1 MKRTFAILIA
11 LTLLLGVSLSYG
23 GQKGSGDIL
32 KEGLLGA
39 GAGAI
44 GGAVSGGDSGD
55 LWKGALAGAG
65 VNIVGG
71 ALLDSITGEQVGT
84 VQEVQTLSPQDAYGQ
99 GYSEGFNNGFKQGYT
114 QGYKEGLK
122 ENMGTQ

>member
-1 MKRTFAILIA
+1 MKRIFAILVMV
-11 LTLLLGVSLSYG
+11 TLVAVGSLSHA
-23 GQKGSGDIL
+23 GQRTSGDIL

-44 GGAVSGGDSGD
+44 GGAVSGGDSDD

-71 ALLDSITGEQVGT
+71 ALLDSITGEQVST
-84 VQEVQTLSPQDAYGQ
+84 VQQVQTMSPQSA
-99 GYSEGFNNGFKQGYT
+99 YSEGYQDGFNNGFKQGYT

-122 ENMGTQ
+122 EEID

>member
-1 MKRTFAILIA
+1 MKKIFAVAVAMAFIIVWA
-11 LTLLLGVSLSYG
+11 VSYA
-23 GQKGSGDIL
+23 GQNII

-44 GGAVSGGDSGD
+44 GGAVSGADGDD

-71 ALLDSITGEQVGT
+71 ALLDSITGE
-84 VQEVQTLSPQDAYGQ
+84 EVDSVDHVRRLTPEDAYSR
-99 GYSEGFNNGFKQGYT
+99 GYNEGFNNGFKQGYT
-114 QGYKEGLK
+114 QGFKEGVK
-122 ENMGTQ
+122 ESVR

>member
-1 MKRTFAILIA
+1 MKKIFAISVIIVLF
-11 LTLLLGVSLSYG
+11 LGISLSYA
-23 GQKGSGDIL
+23 GQKGAGDIL
-32 KEGLLGA
+32 REGLLGA
-39 GAGAI
+39 GAGAV

-71 ALLDSITGEQVGT
+71 AVLDSITGEQVGT
-84 VQEVQTLSPQDAYGQ
+84 VQEVQTMSPQDAYGG
-99 GYSEGFNNGFKQGYT
+99 GYSEGFNNGFKQGYM

-122 ENMGTQ
+122 EGINE